1 MEDNFLTNAELEGQ
15 NLDSLDDIFTEP
27 ESAFEEKP
35 TEESEKETDNSSESS
50 TEINENEKE
59 PSQKGEPKKA
69 NTSAEENI
77 PFHKHPRFKE
87 LIEENKKLKE
97 EIEQTRTE
105 FSQKLESIKNEPTTE
120 QIPESF
126 KKLYGDSPE
135 IWAAWNEYLSEEK
148 VKIKEEVFSD
158 IRAEAEKKEK
168 EASLLKQKE
177 KEAQQYFENQFAEIE
192 SQDGKIDRNAIIKIL
207 DQYHCID
214 PETNLYDIKAAYDI
228 YKKINKV
235 DSEKSNKRK
244 ELADTTTSSGNSTSE
259 GKPVA
264 WDSIRNKGWG
274 VY

>member
-135 IWAAWNEYLSEEK
+135 IWAA
-148 VKIKEEVFSD
+148 
-158 IRAEAEKKEK
+158 
-168 EASLLKQKE
+168 
-177 KEAQQYFENQFAEIE
+177 
-192 SQDGKIDRNAIIKIL
+192 
-207 DQYHCID
+207 
-214 PETNLYDIKAAYDI
+214 
-228 YKKINKV
+228 
-235 DSEKSNKRK
+235 
-244 ELADTTTSSGNSTSE
+244 
-259 GKPVA
+259 
-264 WDSIRNKGWG
+264 
-274 VY
+274 

>member
-97 EIEQTRTE
+97 EIEQTRQDV
-105 FSQKLESIKNEPTTE
+105 FKKLEEVKTQPTEP
-120 QIPESF
+120 IPESF
-126 KKLYGDSPE
+126 KKLYGDNPE
-135 IWAAWNEYLSEEK
+135 IWHTWNEYLSEEK
-148 VKIKEEVFSD
+148 AKIKEEVFAT

-168 EASLLKQKE
+168 EVMLLKQKE
-177 KEAQQYFENQFAEIE
+177 KEAQEYFENQFAEIE
-192 SQDGKIDRNAIIKIL
+192 AQDGKIDRNAIIKIL

-259 GKPVA
+259 GKPVT

-274 VY
+274 IY